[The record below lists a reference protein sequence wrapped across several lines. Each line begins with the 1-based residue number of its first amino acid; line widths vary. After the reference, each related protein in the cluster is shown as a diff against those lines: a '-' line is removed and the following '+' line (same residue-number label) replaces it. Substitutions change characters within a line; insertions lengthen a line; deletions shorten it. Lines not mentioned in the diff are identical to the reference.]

1 MPRAVQALPAAMI
14 CLFLDFGMTG
24 VPAAEAT
31 NKTATQNDVVTLTV
45 SDRPQHRMQSGVGAS
60 WHSILYPTVGHGGSA
75 FGGTPPI
82 VPRHEKL
89 WSSLEQHA
97 DWLALKFIRLEMD
110 WRQFEPRR
118 NEFTWDSP
126 EMKIVDRICRWSQRR
141 GADVMLQCMWLNVG
155 WLSFPEYAGDPAL
168 EVVSAPADL
177 DAFAQGWVEL
187 LREFR
192 ERRGYTCIRWI
203 NLVNEPN
210 CFWWHVPNAKSAAQE
225 LQYLVE
231 ATKHVRAAL
240 KKAGLDVRVMGV
252 DMTGLPELGKLAAQ
266 PWFEHVDD
274 VDFHCYG
281 SVFDFENPVTP
292 MLNGYPMGDRL
303 GKTLARYAP
312 EAHEAKKGLYL
323 SEAGTMAYGW
333 GSDNPNPG
341 SFRASLKDTELLV
354 RTLQLGIDGFNH
366 WSFTNRGDM
375 DGQWQ
380 FVDTWDRK
388 IKQWLADAAPHE
400 PSYYVLG
407 LATRHVPKHA
417 IVLASDISGGEV
429 DGKRRVWAVALRS
442 PKDQSLTLIAVND
455 AEKPWTLKVSGQGVA
470 RPLSALHSRQEDGP
484 SRNLAYASLVV
495 ADGTSSVQLPPFS
508 LTIVTDAPLDPS
520 SPGRF

>member
-1 MPRAVQALPAAMI
+1 MSRTVQALPSVLF
-14 CLFLDFGMTG
+14 CLVIVFCMTDVLFAQG
-24 VPAAEAT
+24 TTV
-31 NKTATQNDVVTLTV
+31 TATQKDVVTLTV
-45 SDRPQHRMQSGVGAS
+45 SDRPQHQMQSGVGAS
-60 WHSILYPTVGHGGSA
+60 WHSIIYPTVGHGGSA
-75 FGGTPPI
+75 FGGTPPV
-82 VPRHEKL
+82 VPRHKKL
-89 WSSLEQHA
+89 WDSVERHA

-118 NEFTWDSP
+118 GEFTWDSP
-126 EMKIVDRICRWSQRR
+126 EMKIVDRICQWSQRR

-155 WLSFPEYAGDPAL
+155 WLSFPEYAGDPSL

-177 DAFAQGWVEL
+177 DAFAHGWVEL

-192 ERRGYTCIRWI
+192 ERRGYKCIRWI

-210 CFWWHVPNAKSAAQE
+210 CMWWHIPNAKSADEE
-225 LQYLVE
+225 LQYLVK

-240 KKAGLDVRVMGV
+240 KKAGLDVRVMGP
-252 DMTGLPELGKLAAQ
+252 DMTGLPELGKLREQ

-274 VDFHCYG
+274 IDFHSYG
-281 SVFDFENPVTP
+281 SVFDFEDPGK
-292 MLNGYPMGDRL
+292 LGGYRIGDRL
-303 GKTLARYAP
+303 KTTLAQYVP
-312 EAHEAKKGLYL
+312 EAHAAKKGLYL

-333 GSDNPNPG
+333 GGDNPNP
-341 SFRASLKDTELLV
+341 SLFRASLKDSELLV

-388 IKQWLADAAPHE
+388 LKQWLADATPHE
-400 PSYYVLG
+400 SSYYVLG
-407 LATRHVPKHA
+407 LAMRHVPKNA
-417 IVLASDISGGEV
+417 IVLASKISGGQV
-429 DGKRRVWAVALRS
+429 DGKPRVWAVALRS
-442 PKDQSLTLIAVND
+442 PKDKSLTLIVVND
-455 AEKPWTLKVSGQGVA
+455 ADQSWKLDVTGKGAA
-470 RPLSALHSRQEDGP
+470 RPLTALHSRQEDGSP
-484 SRNLAYASLVV
+484 RNLAYASLLA

-508 LTIVTDAPLDPS
+508 LTIVTDAPLDKS